1 MSMNRPTVLIIS
13 SDPAFSREITAKW
26 PRGCAPYLETPE
38 FIMLDACP
46 SKNFSEADY
55 DLAILDASTREN
67 FGKTN
72 NGSAS
77 GNRRSGKI
85 EKNVARGKSK
95 NSQAQNQPHTPD
107 ALKICNQKTDQLK
120 MLLAAAGKPAIVVN
134 AISMVDLYAIRANLI
149 DLRREPSIWPVIT
162 GLLGREIL
170 RRRQA
175 EFRSQ
180 SSEQTS
186 SGAHA
191 DATLGRFMLEMRTN
205 VNNALTTM
213 LGNAELLT
221 HESGLSAEVRAQA
234 DTIWDMALRLH
245 EIFQRFSSL
254 EKELAIST
262 RVPGAKV
269 RSSSAGAN

>member
-1 MSMNRPTVLIIS
+1 MTMSMNRPTVLIIS

-26 PRGCAPYLETPE
+26 PRECAPYLETPE
-38 FIMLDACP
+38 FIMLDAGL
-46 SKNFSEADY
+46 SQNFSEAHY
-55 DLAILDASTREN
+55 DLAILDASAAEN

-72 NGSAS
+72 KGSAS
-77 GNRRSGKI
+77 GKRRSGKI
-85 EKNVARGKSK
+85 EKNGARGKSK
-95 NSQAQNQPHTPD
+95 NSQVQNQPD
-107 ALKICNQKTDQLK
+107 GLKICKQKTDQLK
-120 MLLAAAGKPAIVVN
+120 ILLAATGKPAIVIN
-134 AISMVDLYAIRANLI
+134 DISMVDLYATRANLV
-149 DLRREPSIWPVIT
+149 DLRREPSLWPVIT

-180 SSEQTS
+180 FSEQTS

-213 LGNAELLT
+213 LGNAELLA
-221 HESGLSAEVRAQA
+221 HESGLPAKARAQA

-262 RVPGAKV
+262 RLPGAKA
-269 RSSSAGAN
+269 RSSSSGAN